1 VSLLSAQNLGQ
12 YFGGYSIF
20 SGISADVPREARIG
34 LVGPNG
40 VGKTTLLR
48 LLAGVAEPESGT
60 VSRARE
66 VRIGYLRQEAVEAFA
81 ARDHSVYAE
90 MLTVFAGLI
99 AQAAE
104 LQTMEAAMAAG
115 DYSDTLL
122 AAYGAV
128 QEAFVGG
135 GGYEYES
142 HIASV
147 LSGLGFPPATWG
159 TALAHLSGGQK
170 TRALL
175 AKLLLESPDLLILD
189 EPTNH
194 LDIAAI
200 SWLEHTLRE
209 WTGTV
214 LVVSH
219 DRYFLD
225 TVVDR
230 IWDMS
235 RTGIEVYRG
244 NYSAYLTQR
253 NERWERYKLL
263 FDAEHA
269 RLEAELEFIRRFVD
283 TPTNE
288 IAKGKLKRLSR
299 ELFAIKQLGFMAIQG
314 KKWSELGVNADRPMT
329 VDEAAAAIKGLSP
342 PREPPPALTLK
353 LKPTARG
360 GDLVLRTYGLTV
372 GYPQRRLFQTD
383 DIILNRGEC
392 AALIGPNGTGKTTFL
407 RTALGELEPLAGSV
421 QLGAS
426 LRVGYFAQAHESLNP
441 EHNVLDAL
449 IDYRNLLIPEAR
461 HHLAAFGF
469 RGEDIYKPVAALSG
483 GERGRLA
490 LALLALDGAN
500 FLLLD
505 EPTNHLDIG
514 AQEVLQ
520 AGLEAFGGTL
530 LLVSHDRYL
539 IDRLA
544 TQIWEIRDGKLHV
557 FAGTYKEYV
566 AFGER
571 AARQS
576 KEATAQATQA
586 AKAATPA
593 AATAKPNADRE
604 ARKRAEL
611 VAALEAQIATAEA
624 ALSHCTAELQAA
636 ADAQRH
642 ADLGPL
648 STRYATQQAQ
658 LDHLLAEWETLAS

>member
-1 VSLLSAQNLGQ
+1 MSLLSAQNLEQ
-12 YFGGYSIF
+12 YFGGYTIF
-20 SGISADVPREARIG
+20 TGISAEIPHEARIG

-48 LLAGVAEPESGT
+48 ILAGVAEPESGT
-60 VSRARE
+60 VTRAHD
-66 VRIGYLRQEAVEAFA
+66 VQIGYLRQEAVEAFA
-81 ARDHSVYAE
+81 AREHSVYAE

-99 AQAAE
+99 TQAAQ
-104 LQTMEAAMAAG
+104 LQTMEAQMAAG
-115 DYSDTLL
+115 DYSETLL
-122 AAYGAV
+122 EEYGAV
-128 QEAFVGG
+128 QEAFVTG

-142 HIASV
+142 RIAGV
-147 LSGLGFPPATWG
+147 LTGLGFPPDTWQ
-159 TALAHLSGGQK
+159 TALSHLSGGQK

-175 AKLLLESPDLLILD
+175 AKLLLEAPNLLILD

-200 SWLEHTLRE
+200 QWLEHTLRE

-230 IWDMS
+230 IWEMS

-244 NYSAYLTQR
+244 NYSASLIQR
-253 NERWERYKLL
+253 SERWERYKLL
-263 FDAEHA
+263 FDAERA
-269 RLEAELEFIRRFVD
+269 RLEAELDFIRRFVN

-329 VDEAAAAIKGLSP
+329 VDEAAAAIKGLTP
-342 PREPPPALTLK
+342 PREPPPALTLR

-372 GYPQRRLFQTD
+372 GYPARRLFATD

-392 AALIGPNGTGKTTFL
+392 AALIGPNGAGKTTFL
-407 RTALGELEPLAGSV
+407 RTALGQLEPLVGSV

-426 LRVGYFAQAHESLNP
+426 LRVGYFAQAHEGLDPAHS
-441 EHNVLDAL
+441 VLDAL

-461 HHLAAFGF
+461 GHLAAFGF

-520 AGLEAFGGTL
+520 AGLEQFGGTL

-557 FAGTYKEYV
+557 FPGTYKEYV

-571 AARQS
+571 AARQV
-576 KEATAQATQA
+576 KEAGVQAAQA
-586 AKAATPA
+586 AKAVSAATP
-593 AATAKPNADRE
+593 KPNTERE
-604 ARKRAEL
+604 ARKQAEL
-611 VAALEAQIATAEA
+611 VAALETQITAAEA
-624 ALSHCTAELQAA
+624 DLSRCTADLQAA
-636 ADAQRH
+636 AAAQRH
-642 ADLGPL
+642 TDLSLL
-648 STRYATQQAQ
+648 SARYATQQAQ
-658 LDHLLAEWETLAS
+658 LDRLLAEWETLAN